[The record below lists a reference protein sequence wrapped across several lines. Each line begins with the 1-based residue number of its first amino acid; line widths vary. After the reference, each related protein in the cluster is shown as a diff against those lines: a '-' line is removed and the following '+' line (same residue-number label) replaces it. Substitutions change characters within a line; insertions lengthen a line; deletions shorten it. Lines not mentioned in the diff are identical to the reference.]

1 MSDKIDP
8 VFKYLQKNF
17 KVFLCK
23 KCEDQS
29 FKVTLTIHENRDDER
44 EGVVDDMP
52 LSVTLVA

>member
-23 KCEDQS
+23 KCEDQRVL
-29 FKVTLTIHENRDDER
+29 K
-44 EGVVDDMP
+44 
-52 LSVTLVA
+52 